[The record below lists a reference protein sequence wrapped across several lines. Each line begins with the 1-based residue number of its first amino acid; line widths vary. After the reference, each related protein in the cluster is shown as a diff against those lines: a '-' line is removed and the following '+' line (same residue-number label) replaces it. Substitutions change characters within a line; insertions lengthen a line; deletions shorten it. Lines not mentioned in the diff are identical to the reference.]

1 MLLLSTLLPRSLNG
15 SSLGLYSLQLLH
27 GNSHG
32 FSQRA
37 SQLMDNWLTQTVIH
51 VAGGKKERKKKK
63 IQPSQNLKF
72 NCRLLQRALSPSVKT
87 EKGLKT
93 LLTVCRKHCL
103 LTCLKTFTAGRI
115 SCSTGLCKECSICV
129 YIMCSVEMTVH
140 IVISMLSVFSRQ
152 NYVEKCA
159 STDYIWSALRL
170 FRVDPEQFLRGEVAS
185 ELHLGM
191 FILFL
196 IYWCM

>member
-1 MLLLSTLLPRSLNG
+1 MIDVALVHPSPLNG
-15 SSLGLYSLQLLH
+15 SSLGLYSLQLLQ

-37 SQLMDNWLTQTVIH
+37 CQLMDNWLTQTVIH
-51 VAGGKKERKKKK
+51 VAGGKKRKNEKKK
-63 IQPSQNLKF
+63 PSQNLKL
-72 NCRLLQRALSPSVKT
+72 NCRLLQRALSPSVETK
-87 EKGLKT
+87 KGLKT

-103 LTCLKTFTAGRI
+103 LTCLKSFTAGRI

-159 STDYIWSALRL
+159 STDYLVSTAIIPSGPRTVSE
-170 FRVDPEQFLRGEVAS
+170 RRGS
-185 ELHLGM
+185 
-191 FILFL
+191 I
-196 IYWCM
+196 